1 MKKIIFLLLLVSVN
15 GHATDLINLYERAKQ
30 HNIDILNNQIGVS
43 IANES
48 LKQTRSTV
56 FPEINFNARASETT
70 IERYKS
76 LGSYD
81 PSNYDRD
88 TYNLSI
94 KQPLLHLY
102 VFDEIKKA
110 KSSLEQNQI
119 TMDNAESLLIL
130 ESVRH
135 YFNLIKFKNAVAL
148 SEIENDYQRSRYRV
162 SSKLFE
168 NGSISVEEYETLKN
182 DYESSKNNLNISK
195 NNLSQIKNDVYIFSG
210 KELNDINDI
219 KLLTINHKNLVLDDL
234 INSAYS
240 NNNTIRMSK
249 QGMSINRNEIA
260 AQRSRHYP
268 TIDLVVE
275 YDYLDITQGGS
286 QFGATTREDSTVS
299 LVLNFPIFNGGYQS
313 SKIKEARLNYQK
325 ARLDHTNSRRLIR
338 KEIIDN
344 YNIYNTSEGLYSTSL
359 QILKTYQKK
368 YENAQEGYEK
378 GIYTNTQLLQ
388 TKLEYFRTLFDAKN
402 TMMDYLYS
410 ELTIDHLQNNLN
422 VSSLRR
428 INTYLAW

>member
-268 TIDLVVE
+268 TIDLVIE

-344 YNIYNTSEGLYSTSL
+344 YNIYNTNEGLYSTSL

-402 TMMDYLYS
+402 IMMDYIYS

>member
-313 SKIKEARLNYQK
+313 SKIREARLNYQK

>member
-1 MKKIIFLLLLVSVN
+1 MKKIIFLMLFVSIN

-30 HNIDILNNQIGVS
+30 HNIDILNNQIDVS

-48 LKQTRSTV
+48 LKQTKSSV

-81 PSNYDRD
+81 PSNYDSD

-110 KSSLEQNQI
+110 KSSLEQNEI
-119 TMDNAESLLIL
+119 TKDNAQSLLIL

-135 YFNLIKFKNAVAL
+135 YFNLIKYKNAVAL
-148 SEIENDYQRSRYRV
+148 SEIESDYQRSRFRV

-168 NGSISVEEYETLKN
+168 NGSISVEEYETIKN
-182 DYESSKNNLNISK
+182 DYDSSKNDLNISK
-195 NNLSQIKNDVYIFSG
+195 NNLSQIKNDVSIFSG

-219 KLLTINHKNLVLDDL
+219 ELLTINHKNLVLDDL
-234 INSAYS
+234 INSAYT

-313 SKIKEARLNYQK
+313 SKIQEARLNYQK

-344 YNIYNTSEGLYSTSL
+344 FNIYNTSEGLYLTSL
-359 QILKTYQKK
+359 QILETYLKK
-368 YENAQEGYEK
+368 YENAQKGYEK
-378 GIYTNTQLLQ
+378 GIYTNTQMLEA
-388 TKLEYFRTLFDAKN
+388 KLEYSRALFDAKN
-402 TMMDYLYS
+402 IMMDYLYS
-410 ELTIDHLQNNLN
+410 ELTLDHLQNRLN
-422 VSSLRR
+422 ISSLRR

>member
-135 YFNLIKFKNAVAL
+135 YFNLIRFKNAVAL

>member
-1 MKKIIFLLLLVSVN
+1 MKKIILLMLFVSIN
-15 GHATDLINLYERAKQ
+15 GHATDLISLYERAKQ
-30 HNIDILNNQIGVS
+30 HNIDILNNQIDLD

-56 FPEINFNARASETT
+56 YPEINFNARASETT

-110 KSSLEQNQI
+110 KSSLEQNEI
-119 TMDNAESLLIL
+119 TRNNADSLLIL

-148 SEIENDYQRSRYRV
+148 SEIETDYRRSGYRV
-162 SSKLFE
+162 SSKLYE
-168 NGSISVEEYETLKN
+168 DGSISVEEYETLKN
-182 DYESSKNNLNISK
+182 NYESSKNDLNVSK

-219 KLLTINHKNLVLDDL
+219 KLSTINHKNLVLDDL
-234 INSAYS
+234 IHSALT

-275 YDYLDITQGGS
+275 YDYIDITQGGS
-286 QFGATTREDSTVS
+286 QFGATTREDSTIS

-325 ARLDHTNSRRLIR
+325 ARLDHTNSKRLIR
-338 KEIIDN
+338 KEIIDTF
-344 YNIYNTSEGLYSTSL
+344 NIYNTNQGLYSTAL
-359 QILKTYQKK
+359 QILKTYSNK
-368 YENAQEGYEK
+368 YENAQEGYDK
-378 GIYTNTQLLQ
+378 GIYTNTQMLEA
-388 TKLEYFRTLFDAKN
+388 KLEYSKALFDAKN
-402 TMMDYLYS
+402 IMMDYLYS
-410 ELTIDHLQNNLN
+410 ELTLDHLQNSLN
-422 VSSLRR
+422 ASSLRR

>member
-1 MKKIIFLLLLVSVN
+1 MKKIIFLMLLVSIN

-30 HNIDILNNQIGVS
+30 HNIDILNNQIDVN

-81 PSNYDRD
+81 PSDYDRD
-88 TYNLSI
+88 TYNLTI

-110 KSSLEQNQI
+110 RSSLEQNEI
-119 TMDNAESLLIL
+119 TKDNADSLLIL

-135 YFNLIKFKNAVAL
+135 YFNLIKFKNALAL
-148 SEIENDYQRSRYRV
+148 SEIGNDYQRSKYRV
-162 SSKLFE
+162 SKKLYE

-182 DYESSKNNLNISK
+182 DYESSKNDFNISK
-195 NNLSQIKNDVYIFSG
+195 NNLTQIKNDVYIFSG

-219 KLLTINHKNLVLDDL
+219 NLVTINHKNLVLDDL
-234 INSAYS
+234 IASAYT

-249 QGMSINRNEIA
+249 QGISINRNEIA
-260 AQRSRHYP
+260 AQKSRHYP
-268 TIDLVVE
+268 TVDIVVE
-275 YDYLDITQGGS
+275 YDYIDITQGGS
-286 QFGATTREDSTVS
+286 QFGATTREDSTIS
-299 LVLNFPIFNGGYQS
+299 LVMNFPIFNGGYQS

-344 YNIYNTSEGLYSTSL
+344 FNIYNTNEGLYSTSL
-359 QILKTYQKK
+359 QVLKTYQKK

-378 GIYTNTQLLQ
+378 GIYTNTQMLEAKLQ
-388 TKLEYFRTLFDAKN
+388 YSRALFDAKSI
-402 TMMDYLYS
+402 MMDYLYS
-410 ELTIDHLQNNLN
+410 ELTLDHLQNNLN

>member
-1 MKKIIFLLLLVSVN
+1 MKKIILLMLFLSIN
-15 GHATDLINLYERAKQ
+15 GHATDLISLYERAKQ
-30 HNIDILNNQIGVS
+30 HNIDILNNQIDLD

-56 FPEINFNARASETT
+56 YPEINFNARASETT

-110 KSSLEQNQI
+110 KSSLEQNEI
-119 TMDNAESLLIL
+119 TRNNADSLLIL

-148 SEIENDYQRSRYRV
+148 SEIETDYQRSRYRV
-162 SSKLFE
+162 SSKLYE
-168 NGSISVEEYETLKN
+168 DGSISVEEYETLKN
-182 DYESSKNNLNISK
+182 NYESSKNDLNVSK

-219 KLLTINHKNLVLDDL
+219 ELSTINHKNLVLDDL
-234 INSAYS
+234 IHSALT

-275 YDYLDITQGGS
+275 YDYIDITQGGS
-286 QFGATTREDSTVS
+286 QFGATTREDSTIS

-325 ARLDHTNSRRLIR
+325 ARLDHTNSKRLIR
-338 KEIIDN
+338 KEIIDTF
-344 YNIYNTSEGLYSTSL
+344 NIYNTNQGLYSTAL
-359 QILKTYQKK
+359 QILKTYSNK
-368 YENAQEGYEK
+368 YENAQEGYDK
-378 GIYTNTQLLQ
+378 GIYTNTQMLEA
-388 TKLEYFRTLFDAKN
+388 KLEYSKALFDAKN
-402 TMMDYLYS
+402 IMMDYLYS
-410 ELTIDHLQNNLN
+410 ELTLDHLQNSLN
-422 VSSLRR
+422 ASSLRR

>member
-1 MKKIIFLLLLVSVN
+1 MLFLSIN
-15 GHATDLINLYERAKQ
+15 GHATDLISLYERAKQ
-30 HNIDILNNQIGVS
+30 HNIDILNNQIDLD

-56 FPEINFNARASETT
+56 YPEINFNARASETT

-110 KSSLEQNQI
+110 KSSLEQNEI
-119 TMDNAESLLIL
+119 TRNNADSLLIL

-148 SEIENDYQRSRYRV
+148 SEIETDYQRSRYRV
-162 SSKLFE
+162 SSKLYE
-168 NGSISVEEYETLKN
+168 DGSISVEEYETLKN
-182 DYESSKNNLNISK
+182 NYESSKNDLNVSK

-219 KLLTINHKNLVLDDL
+219 ELSTINHKNLVLDDL
-234 INSAYS
+234 IHSALT

-275 YDYLDITQGGS
+275 YDYIDITQGGS
-286 QFGATTREDSTVS
+286 QFGATTREDSTIS

-325 ARLDHTNSRRLIR
+325 ARLDHTNSKRLIR
-338 KEIIDN
+338 KEIIDTF
-344 YNIYNTSEGLYSTSL
+344 NIYNTNQGLYSTAL
-359 QILKTYQKK
+359 QILKTYSNK
-368 YENAQEGYEK
+368 YENAQEGYDK
-378 GIYTNTQLLQ
+378 GIYTNTQMLEA
-388 TKLEYFRTLFDAKN
+388 KLEYSKALFDAKN
-402 TMMDYLYS
+402 VMMDYLYS
-410 ELTIDHLQNNLN
+410 ELTLDHLQNSLN

-428 INTYLAW
+428 VNTYLAW

>member
-1 MKKIIFLLLLVSVN
+1 MKKIIYLILFISIN

-30 HNIDILNNQIGVS
+30 HNIDILNNQIDVS

-48 LKQTRSTV
+48 LKQTRSSV

-110 KSSLEQNQI
+110 KSSLEQNEI
-119 TMDNAESLLIL
+119 TKDDADSSLIL

-148 SEIENDYQRSRYRV
+148 SEIENDYQRSIYRV
-162 SSKLFE
+162 SSKLYE
-168 NGSISVEEYETLKN
+168 NGSISIEEYETLKN
-182 DYESSKNNLNISK
+182 NYESSKNDLNISK
-195 NNLSQIKNDVYIFSG
+195 NNLSQIKNDVYVFSG

-219 KLLTINHKNLVLDDL
+219 KLLTINHKNLILDDL
-234 INSAYS
+234 INSAYT
-240 NNNTIRMSK
+240 NNNIIRMSK
-249 QGMSINRNEIA
+249 QDMSINRNEIA
-260 AQRSRHYP
+260 AQKSRHYP
-268 TIDLVVE
+268 TIDLLVE

-286 QFGATTREDSTVS
+286 QFGATTRELS
-299 LVLNFPIFNGGYQS
+299 LIH
-313 SKIKEARLNYQK
+313 I
-325 ARLDHTNSRRLIR
+325 
-338 KEIIDN
+338 
-344 YNIYNTSEGLYSTSL
+344 
-359 QILKTYQKK
+359 
-368 YENAQEGYEK
+368 
-378 GIYTNTQLLQ
+378 
-388 TKLEYFRTLFDAKN
+388 
-402 TMMDYLYS
+402 
-410 ELTIDHLQNNLN
+410 
-422 VSSLRR
+422 
-428 INTYLAW
+428 

>member
-268 TIDLVVE
+268 TIDLVIE

-344 YNIYNTSEGLYSTSL
+344 YNIYNTNEGLYSTSL